1 MDLVT
6 LRHLGTNNRKNKV
19 RGCVNWKQLL
29 QSSFGIADHKF
40 ARHQADIVRARDA
53 LIQALQS
60 GVCFADFVT
69 EARNYLIQQGCS
81 QSHIQQEIRRVK
93 KIESYF

>member
-19 RGCVNWKQLL
+19 RGCMNWKQLL
-29 QSSFGIADHKF
+29 QSSFGIANHKF

-60 GVCFADFVT
+60 GVCFADFIA
-69 EARNYLIQQGCS
+69 EARNHLISQGCS
-81 QSHIQQEIRRVK
+81 SHHIQQEIKRVK

>member
-1 MDLVT
+1 M
-6 LRHLGTNNRKNKV
+6 
-19 RGCVNWKQLL
+19 NWKQLL

-40 ARHQADIVRARDA
+40 ARHPTDIARARDA